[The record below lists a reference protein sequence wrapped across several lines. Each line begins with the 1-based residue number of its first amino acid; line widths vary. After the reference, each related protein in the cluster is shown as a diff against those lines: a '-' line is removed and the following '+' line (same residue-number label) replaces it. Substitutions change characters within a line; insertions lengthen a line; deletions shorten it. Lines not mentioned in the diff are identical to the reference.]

1 MKDLLAR
8 YGALLLL
15 ILIQVDLAGQITDT
29 ITLHWDT
36 LPRPQKGVFTRYH
49 QKADTIFGVYPE
61 VLEVWQSTDQGQSWS
76 LYQDSMQEFVAT
88 DSFIYY
94 QKFGTQKYEARDNA
108 GGVSVLAPVYTST
121 LLYQYNGES
130 YYQVTAMRPLIGID
144 EHVVAT
150 FSTTRRDR
158 CGTRCY
164 TEMVAY
170 RILRLST
177 NAGVDFQTFYLP
189 ITDADAYSTPQLALN
204 GDSLAI
210 LDKGHLYLVPKNGLD
225 MSAVSSVADSL
236 FYFYQVT
243 WIGNCLTVWGGD
255 GSMYPQSQFPRK
267 RSFDRGLTW
276 TLDTLPVQMNKTQ
289 ITTRDTFTFLAA
301 PTGLYRSVNAHADSF
316 VRIYTGLPGA
326 NSYVQSVLP
335 RLPNIYANSSNNMLL
350 HSNDGGQSWV
360 LRPVPGIDDQMG
372 IPFALDD
379 KLNLINNFS
388 WYQYSDDS
396 AAWHVQPMQWPSIPD
411 FPNPVLRLGGFL
423 WIGGYKSNVFRSSD
437 AGMSWQAISIS
448 PAVANQ
454 WVKLSITNN
463 TLLAD
468 VGNTLWMSKDTG
480 ATWQVLEGND
490 IEPWQ
495 VIRLGDSIVCLNRW
509 QPKYVFRTLDLG
521 QTYQAILQTELVIV
535 SLHRLSGGKLVA
547 VLEDGTTYL
556 SKDFGESWI
565 QTAQPQPPTAYASYS
580 TVVDSL
586 LFYQH
591 SAWNAPLL
599 VSANGGVTY
608 TAFHTPT
615 NLAGLYKLNGYLYF
629 VNYQHLSRTPFDSLH
644 QVVLANNS
652 KTGTL
657 KGRIFFDNDMDCQLD
672 SSDLPIAG
680 KILEI
685 TPGPRF
691 ASTDPDGYF
700 AVQLPIGTWAVKVP
714 PLRHHTVC
722 PDTLVAN
729 IVIPDDSV
737 RTQDFGFQAV
747 PNIYDGSVSL
757 TPFTPVRPGFA
768 VSYRIK
774 VKNEG
779 ALPLQNEGVT
789 CIFPAGKLVYVGAN
803 PVPAYQHGDTLR
815 WPVDALPALTESS
828 FTIDFTAGTTLP
840 IGAEVKLSASLATN
854 LPDAYPADNYA
865 ASIQITTG
873 SFDPNDKS
881 VSPIGN
887 FPISERQMEYLIR
900 FQNTG
905 TDTAFQVRVLD
916 TLDRDLDPL
925 TLQMLDASHPHRLQ
939 LTEDHIIAWIF
950 DPINLPDSNRNEAA
964 SHGFIRFSIRTK
976 AGVLPYAKIPNSA
989 AIYFDFNAPVLTS
1002 EVVNCLEKQVVWLDT
1017 AWHLPCAG
1025 DVWNFNGHP
1034 STLLHDTAYVS
1045 RAYEDLLTI
1054 YNQYHQLTVHGYS
1067 TAQDTALYAGTFFAG
1082 QLVTPASDGTVR
1094 DIRHPADGN
1103 CDSIWRYTITVLPP
1117 SVATN
1122 APESLDFLLF
1132 PNPTDAQVHLLL
1144 GSGIAGKNLVV
1155 SIVNTLGIVC
1165 KSFKLMDADH
1175 SLISLDLSDLPGS
1188 IYYVCV
1194 TMPGG
1199 QQAVRKLVLAK

>member
-36 LPRPQKGVFTRYH
+36 LPRPQKGIFTRYH
-49 QKADTIFGVYPE
+49 QKADTLFGFYPE
-61 VLEVWQSTDQGQSWS
+61 ALEVWQSTNQGQSWS

-276 TLDTLPVQMNKTQ
+276 TLDTLPVQMNRTQ

-388 WYQYSDDS
+388 WYQWSDDS

-480 ATWQVLEGND
+480 ATWQILEGND

-535 SLHRLSGGKLVA
+535 SLHQLSGDKLVA

-565 QTAQPQPPTAYASYS
+565 QTTQPQPPTAYASYS

-629 VNYQHLSRTPFDSLH
+629 VNHQHLSRTPFDSLH
-644 QVVLANNS
+644 QVVLAKNG

-768 VSYRIK
+768 LRLPTLATIQAALRPLGTTMASFALLLAIGLAWWRRFGD
-774 VKNEG
+774 EG
-779 ALPLQNEGVT
+779 ASASQRRFATALVLLGSSFLLNASYHPLHELWAGGLIALALGLHRPGKWTAALAVAALALAIRELVLPFVLLMGASAAWRRDWRETSAWCALIAGFAVLLAWHHGVVAGYQQAGDLPGPSWLALRGVEGWIGNVIQSSQLHLLPGPIAMLVPVLALLGWASRRT
-789 CIFPAGKLVYVGAN
+789 PAGI
-803 PVPAYQHGDTLR
+803 T
-815 WPVDALPALTESS
+815 
-828 FTIDFTAGTTLP
+828 
-840 IGAEVKLSASLATN
+840 ASL
-854 LPDAYPADNYA
+854 
-865 ASIQITTG
+865 
-873 SFDPNDKS
+873 
-881 VSPIGN
+881 
-887 FPISERQMEYLIR
+887 
-900 FQNTG
+900 
-905 TDTAFQVRVLD
+905 
-916 TLDRDLDPL
+916 
-925 TLQMLDASHPHRLQ
+925 
-939 LTEDHIIAWIF
+939 
-950 DPINLPDSNRNEAA
+950 
-964 SHGFIRFSIRTK
+964 
-976 AGVLPYAKIPNSA
+976 
-989 AIYFDFNAPVLTS
+989 
-1002 EVVNCLEKQVVWLDT
+1002 
-1017 AWHLPCAG
+1017 
-1025 DVWNFNGHP
+1025 
-1034 STLLHDTAYVS
+1034 
-1045 RAYEDLLTI
+1045 
-1054 YNQYHQLTVHGYS
+1054 
-1067 TAQDTALYAGTFFAG
+1067 
-1082 QLVTPASDGTVR
+1082 
-1094 DIRHPADGN
+1094 
-1103 CDSIWRYTITVLPP
+1103 
-1117 SVATN
+1117 
-1122 APESLDFLLF
+1122 
-1132 PNPTDAQVHLLL
+1132 LLL
-1144 GSGIAGKNLVV
+1144 GYGLAFMIAGRENNFYWGLIVTPILFAGLAFVPAALGNLLQGGDR
-1155 SIVNTLGIVC
+1155 SIRP
-1165 KSFKLMDADH
+1165 A
-1175 SLISLDLSDLPGS
+1175 
-1188 IYYVCV
+1188 
-1194 TMPGG
+1194 
-1199 QQAVRKLVLAK
+1199 